1 MGFDNFTKK
10 DNYDDTKNF
19 LSIVRNK
26 MNEKKINDIIEKRRK
41 LFETKNDGNEKDYI
55 AITNDVKFGDN
66 VLQTQIDA
74 FKTTVNPGAK
84 FSSENEDNP
93 DSNPLVY
100 LPKTGN
106 LVFSG
111 IIPNLNNMKFQFSL
125 MDVTSSPYI
134 WCDSLPLTDEVVT
147 TLNKLK
153 GFYLN
158 WKEQWLLRE
167 DLLQKLDNTKKV

>member
-1 MGFDNFTKK
+1 MKGNGKNYVETK
-10 DNYDDTKNF
+10 DF
-19 LSIVRNK
+19 LNIVRERLREGEINNK
-26 MNEKKINDIIEKRRK
+26 VAKRRA
-41 LFETKNDGNEKDYI
+41 LISESENDKDKKDYI
-55 AITNDVKFGDN
+55 AITNDVKFGNN

-74 FKTTVNPGAK
+74 FKASVNPGAK
-84 FSSENEDNP
+84 FADEDEKDP
-93 DSNPLVY
+93 SSNPLIY

-111 IIPNLNNMKFQFSL
+111 TIPNMGNMKFQFSL
-125 MDVTSSPYI
+125 MDVTNAPYI
-134 WCDSLPLTDEVVT
+134 WSEGLPLTDEVIS

-167 DLLQKLDNTKKV
+167 DLLQMLDKE

>member
-1 MGFDNFTKK
+1 M
-10 DNYDDTKNF
+10 KN
-19 LSIVRNK
+19 
-26 MNEKKINDIIEKRRK
+26 KKINHYDETKELLNIMRSKVAENQIASKIEKRKK
-41 LFETKNDGNEKDYI
+41 LFENQDNSNKKDYI
-55 AITNDVKFGDN
+55 AITNDIKFGDN

-74 FKTTVNPGAK
+74 FKNSVNPGAK
-84 FSSENEDNP
+84 FSNESHENPE
-93 DSNPLVY
+93 SNPLVY

-111 IIPNLNNMKFQFSL
+111 TIPNLNNLKFQFSL

-134 WCDSLPLTDEVVT
+134 WCEGLPLTDEVVT
-147 TLNKLK
+147 TFNKLK

-167 DLLQKLDNTKKV
+167 DLLQKLDKSK

>member
-1 MGFDNFTKK
+1 MANLKKVNHYDETKELLNVMRSK
-10 DNYDDTKNF
+10 LTEKQMCSKIEN
-19 LSIVRNK
+19 R
-26 MNEKKINDIIEKRRK
+26 KKI
-41 LFETKNDGNEKDYI
+41 FEAQDNSNKKDYI

-74 FKTTVNPGAK
+74 FKNSVNPGAK
-84 FSSENEDNP
+84 FSTEKTETPEN
-93 DSNPLVY
+93 NPLVY

-106 LVFSG
+106 LIFSG
-111 IIPNLNNMKFQFSL
+111 MIPNLNNLKFQFSL

-134 WCDSLPLTDEVVT
+134 WCEGLPLTDEVVT

-167 DLLQKLDNTKKV
+167 DLLQKLDKQ

>member
-1 MGFDNFTKK
+1 MANLKKVNHYDETKELLNVMRSK
-10 DNYDDTKNF
+10 LTEKQMYSKIEN
-19 LSIVRNK
+19 R
-26 MNEKKINDIIEKRRK
+26 KKI
-41 LFETKNDGNEKDYI
+41 FEAQDNSNKKDYI

-74 FKTTVNPGAK
+74 FKNSVNPGAK
-84 FSSENEDNP
+84 FSTEKPETPEN
-93 DSNPLVY
+93 NPLVY

-106 LVFSG
+106 LIFSG
-111 IIPNLNNMKFQFSL
+111 MIPNLNNLKFQFSL

-134 WCDSLPLTDEVVT
+134 WCEGLPLTDEVVT

-167 DLLQKLDNTKKV
+167 DLLQKLDKQ

>member
-1 MGFDNFTKK
+1 MRHNSYEETKELLNIIRNQNK
-10 DNYDDTKNF
+10 NEDITK
-19 LSIVRNK
+19 IVEN
-26 MNEKKINDIIEKRRK
+26 RRK
-41 LFETKNDGNEKDYI
+41 LFENKEGANTKDYI

-74 FKTTVNPGAK
+74 FKTSVNPGAK
-84 FSSENEDNP
+84 FSNENEESPEN
-93 DSNPLVY
+93 NPLVY

-106 LVFSG
+106 LIFSG
-111 IIPNLNNMKFQFSL
+111 TIPNLNNLKFQFSL

-134 WCDSLPLTDEVVT
+134 WTEGLPLTDEVIT

-158 WKEQWLLRE
+158 WREQWLLRE
-167 DLLQKLDNTKKV
+167 DLLQKLDKQKNRS

>member
-1 MGFDNFTKK
+1 MRKNSYEETKELL
-10 DNYDDTKNF
+10 N
-19 LSIVRNK
+19 IVRNQK
-26 MNEKKINDIIEKRRK
+26 RYYLINEKIEKRRK
-41 LFETKNDGNEKDYI
+41 LFENKDENQKDYI
-55 AITNDVKFGDN
+55 AITNDIKFGDN

-74 FKTTVNPGAK
+74 FKTSVNPGAK
-84 FSSENEDNP
+84 FSEENENKP
-93 DSNPLVY
+93 ENNPLVY
-100 LPKTGN
+100 LPNTGN

-111 IIPNLNNMKFQFSL
+111 TIPNLNNLKFQFSL

-134 WCDSLPLTDEVVT
+134 WCDGMPLTDEVVT

-167 DLLQKLDNTKKV
+167 DLLQQLDKQIKKNRS

>member
-1 MGFDNFTKK
+1 MRHNSYEETKELLNVIRKQQKNK
-10 DNYDDTKNF
+10 DITR
-19 LSIVRNK
+19 IVEN
-26 MNEKKINDIIEKRRK
+26 RRK
-41 LFETKNDGNEKDYI
+41 LFENKEGNTKDYI

-74 FKTTVNPGAK
+74 FKTSVNPGAK
-84 FSSENEDNP
+84 FSKENGDSPE
-93 DSNPLVY
+93 SNPLVY

-106 LVFSG
+106 LVFSDT
-111 IIPNLNNMKFQFSL
+111 IPNLNNLKFQFSL

-134 WCDSLPLTDEVVT
+134 WCEGMPLTDEVVT

-158 WKEQWLLRE
+158 WREQWLLRE
-167 DLLQKLDNTKKV
+167 DLLQKLDKQKK